1 MQVFDDIEALLDA
14 GEASTALKEV
24 RALVHQFG
32 RGSSVLAG
40 AIDDLI
46 IDLSTLSFVAD
57 AYGDR
62 IAEAASM
69 LARKRLLKIKLLAPR
84 QSVEAVS

>member
-1 MQVFDDIEALLDA
+1 MQIFDHIEALLDA

-32 RGSSVLAG
+32 PGSNVLAG
-40 AIDDLI
+40 AVGDLI

-57 AYGDR
+57 AYGGR
-62 IAEAASM
+62 IAEAARI

-84 QSVEAVS
+84 QSVGVAS

>member
-1 MQVFDDIEALLDA
+1 M
-14 GEASTALKEV
+14 
-24 RALVHQFG
+24 
-32 RGSSVLAG
+32 AG

-62 IAEAASM
+62 IAKAARM

-84 QSVEAVS
+84 QSIGAAS

>member
-1 MQVFDDIEALLDA
+1 M
-14 GEASTALKEV
+14 
-24 RALVHQFG
+24 
-32 RGSSVLAG
+32 AG

-46 IDLSTLSFVAD
+46 IDLSTLSFVVD

>member
-24 RALVHQFG
+24 LALVHQFG

-46 IDLSTLSFVAD
+46 VDLSTLSLA
-57 AYGDR
+57 R
-62 IAEAASM
+62 M

-84 QSVEAVS
+84 QSVGAAS

>member
-24 RALVHQFG
+24 LALVHQIG

-46 IDLSTLSFVAD
+46 VDLSTLSLA
-57 AYGDR
+57 R
-62 IAEAASM
+62 M

-84 QSVEAVS
+84 QSVGAAS

>member
-24 RALVHQFG
+24 LALVHQFG

-46 IDLSTLSFVAD
+46 IDLSTLSLA
-57 AYGDR
+57 R
-62 IAEAASM
+62 M

-84 QSVEAVS
+84 QSVGAAS